1 MRYDVLNCFQLFHLL
16 CNFWRPFPT
25 SVCLP
30 VEIGKQK
37 EVKAAVAQNDPTV
50 NLNVFSLY
58 SLACNKLLKSHLGIV
73 AVYEERLDGV
83 QYEDEE
89 LEHLQL
95 GEDVFPAKVGLESR
109 TQC

>member
-58 SLACNKLLKSHLGIV
+58 SLACNKLLSLTLG
-73 AVYEERLDGV
+73 
-83 QYEDEE
+83 
-89 LEHLQL
+89 
-95 GEDVFPAKVGLESR
+95 
-109 TQC
+109 